1 MAAAGMFAS
10 TSYCT
15 LARPVQNR
23 FEAPEASSMR
33 SSFKGERTSLSSSSF
48 MANISALKTNVCPK
62 PARTTKT
69 APLEVSAVLAERPME
84 TLQGQATRERDNKT
98 PKQQVNMTKVFSIIL
113 GGGAGTRLNPLTLRR
128 AKPAVPLGGAYRL
141 IDVPM
146 SNCIN
151 SGINKIYVLT
161 QFNST
166 SLNRHLARTYN
177 FGNGCNFGDGYV
189 EVLAAAQRPGLGGQE
204 WFQGTADAVRQYL
217 WLLEDAK
224 NKDVEDV
231 IILSGDHLY
240 RMDYEDF
247 VQKHKDSGA
256 DVTVSCVP
264 MDDSRASDYGLMK
277 IDGKGR
283 INYFNEKPKGDDL
296 QSMQVDTTVLGLS
309 PEEAKKKPYI
319 ASMGIY
325 VFKKSVLTKL
335 LRWRYPLANDFG
347 SEIIPQSAKEFNVH
361 AYLFND
367 YWEDIGTIKSFFDAN
382 LALTQQDAKFSFYDA
397 AKPTYTSARYL
408 PPTKIES
415 CRVKDSIISHGCFL
429 RDCKVENS
437 ILGVRSRVE
446 SGCDLK
452 RAMVMGADFY
462 ETDPEAAALLE
473 EGKVPLGI
481 GANTKLRNC
490 IVDKNA
496 RIGNNVVIANTD
508 NVFEAARPD
517 EGFYIRSGITV
528 ICKNAVIKHGT
539 VI

>member
-1 MAAAGMFAS
+1 METMFAS
-10 TSYCT
+10 TSYC
-15 LARPVQNR
+15 ARAHR
-23 FEAPEASSMR
+23 LSEAASSSSMR
-33 SSFKGERTSLSSSSF
+33 SSFVKGQSTQLSSSGSL
-48 MANISALKTNVCPK
+48 STTLALKATTVCPK
-62 PARTTKT
+62 PTRQQPKS
-69 APLEVSAVLAERPME
+69 LDVSAVLAERPME
-84 TLQGQATRERDNKT
+84 TLHGQATREREIKA
-98 PKQQVNMTKVFSIIL
+98 PKSAVNMTKVFSIIL

-283 INYFNEKPKGDDL
+283 INNFNEKPKGDDL
-296 QSMQVDTTVLGLS
+296 QSMVSDMQVSPYTCNVLHR
-309 PEEAKKKPYI
+309 
-319 ASMGIY
+319 
-325 VFKKSVLTKL
+325 F
-335 LRWRYPLANDFG
+335 
-347 SEIIPQSAKEFNVH
+347 
-361 AYLFND
+361 
-367 YWEDIGTIKSFFDAN
+367 
-382 LALTQQDAKFSFYDA
+382 
-397 AKPTYTSARYL
+397 
-408 PPTKIES
+408 
-415 CRVKDSIISHGCFL
+415 
-429 RDCKVENS
+429 
-437 ILGVRSRVE
+437 
-446 SGCDLK
+446 
-452 RAMVMGADFY
+452 
-462 ETDPEAAALLE
+462 
-473 EGKVPLGI
+473 
-481 GANTKLRNC
+481 
-490 IVDKNA
+490 
-496 RIGNNVVIANTD
+496 
-508 NVFEAARPD
+508 
-517 EGFYIRSGITV
+517 
-528 ICKNAVIKHGT
+528 
-539 VI
+539 